1 MTNQGQD
8 LTQCCIFFFIFPV
21 EIIGQ
26 FFLVPSGEKSDVCPK
41 PVDAQ
46 NFHSASY
53 YGKTDNLREIFEG
66 RKAITIR
73 TGPRLVKYCYPML
86 QGQK

>member
-1 MTNQGQD
+1 M
-8 LTQCCIFFFIFPV
+8 LHFFFFIFPV

-66 RKAITIR
+66 GKAITIR